1 MIAFLCHARCR
12 AEGKHASDMNPEQF
26 VRALSLFADRRSCTF
41 IFFPGQ
47 AELHFHFSCPP
58 KTAVA
63 PNESQFTTELDGF
76 SVKSLRKTIF
86 KLTDPTGHFV
96 LNVFDIE
103 VLRLNWL
110 TKMWRNMIQEI
121 RKLFLPAFL
130 LWKILILK
138 EGLRLPGLIHSCG
151 TSVKPEGYWQ
161 SIFYLSLEGSW
172 LFCCCFKLK
181 SLTVG

>member
-41 IFFPGQ
+41 IFFQDKQSCSFTFPVHQ
-47 AELHFHFSCPP
+47 RRPLHWMNPNLQQNLMDFLWKVWEAHF
-58 KTAVA
+58 
-63 PNESQFTTELDGF
+63 
-76 SVKSLRKTIF
+76 
-86 KLTDPTGHFV
+86 
-96 LNVFDIE
+96 LNSP
-103 VLRLNWL
+103 RLLCFERIWL
-110 TKMWRNMIQEI
+110 SRFCGWIGWPRCEEIMIQEI

-138 EGLRLPGLIHSCG
+138 EGLRLQGLIHSCG